1 MFVEQGLQERF
12 RPPKARALQLAD
24 CTGEINQAA
33 LGSKIEQAERTG
45 DAKPLLFGGA
55 SESESSV

>member
-12 RPPKARALQLAD
+12 RSPKACSFQCAD
-24 CTGEINQAA
+24 CTGEINQTAI
-33 LGSKIEQAERTG
+33 GGKIEQAERTG

-55 SESESSV
+55 YAPAVVD